1 MIIITYYTDLHY
13 LLSNQW
19 KFTKQLWIFMLLG
32 LLKSHNRTCAPI
44 VFLTFSLSLWFLSSF
59 CTQTFRKFYYT
70 MCCCFCLFVCLFG
83 LLIHLNTL
91 RNWNPSL
98 RLWLSLFLILV
109 VDFLFSILLLL
120 LVPILLLILQPLIL
134 QLYNK
139 LPIYMLVRLFRPFYI
154 ITYYMMNIC
163 STINTIVIAIVLQHQ
178 LVCFM

>member
-1 MIIITYYTDLHY
+1 MCTYC
-13 LLSNQW
+13 LSN
-19 KFTKQLWIFMLLG
+19 L
-32 LLKSHNRTCAPI
+32 
-44 VFLTFSLSLWFLSSF
+44 LTFFMVSF
-59 CTQTFRKFYYT
+59 FVLYTNILKFRKFYYT
-70 MCCCFCLFVCLFG
+70 MCCCFCLFVCLFA

-120 LVPILLLILQPLIL
+120 LLLIWLLLLQPLIL
-134 QLYNK
+134 LLYNK

-163 STINTIVIAIVLQHQ
+163 SIINTIVIAIVLQHQ
-178 LVCFM
+178 LVCLM